1 MESMRGLLNC
11 FELPLFRTR
20 KPALLHRPHN
30 SRSKRGTCDSP
41 LSFPGT
47 AFVRRS
53 RLLPNIQPS
62 RGRGGRSR
70 PDTFLRT
77 GSKRSVRSAPTC
89 ASPVGE
95 TACLPPPVARLHR
108 TSFFTPTPMNEILQV
123 PVPPST
129 DLPPGVVRYVSTQPI
144 PRFRTRSFGRGLKAF
159 YRAAEIMA
167 ARRAALLSQAQD
179 VFSPESHSQLELLEH
194 VLVPAAADP
203 TKKSVLE
210 SWNQRSTD
218 HGDIIAASQ
227 SRSIASEIVEDLL
240 LEYTDGKPMS
250 EVGWGRVDEATLR
263 ELLPIRIS
271 AFNLEKRTPYFARI
285 ASSNLLAHI
294 LKTLDQAAS
303 GTGIPGA
310 FGPSGARLVYISGHA
325 ADLAGIGGLLGL
337 NWTAD
342 GRTTTP
348 RRILRS
354 SSNSGSALA
363 QANTP

>member
-1 MESMRGLLNC
+1 
-11 FELPLFRTR
+11 
-20 KPALLHRPHN
+20 
-30 SRSKRGTCDSP
+30 
-41 LSFPGT
+41 
-47 AFVRRS
+47 
-53 RLLPNIQPS
+53 
-62 RGRGGRSR
+62 
-70 PDTFLRT
+70 
-77 GSKRSVRSAPTC
+77 
-89 ASPVGE
+89 
-95 TACLPPPVARLHR
+95 
-108 TSFFTPTPMNEILQV
+108 
-123 PVPPST
+123 
-129 DLPPGVVRYVSTQPI
+129 
-144 PRFRTRSFGRGLKAF
+144 
-159 YRAAEIMA
+159 
-167 ARRAALLSQAQD
+167 
-179 VFSPESHSQLELLEH
+179 
-194 VLVPAAADP
+194 
-203 TKKSVLE
+203 
-210 SWNQRSTD
+210 
-218 HGDIIAASQ
+218 
-227 SRSIASEIVEDLL
+227 VEDLL